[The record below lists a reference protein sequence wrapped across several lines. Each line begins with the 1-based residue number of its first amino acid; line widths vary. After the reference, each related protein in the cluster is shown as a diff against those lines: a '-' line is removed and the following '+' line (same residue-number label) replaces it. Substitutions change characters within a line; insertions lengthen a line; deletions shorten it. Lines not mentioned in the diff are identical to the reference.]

1 MRHLG
6 GIYIIYI
13 SESLKINVDSWH
25 FEKLSFN
32 LWYSVSWLASRNVI
46 LSNFHRILH
55 LQFKFFFIIIVIII
69 YYYLLLLLFIV
80 IIILYTYN
88 LIFFIFHLFRNRY
101 STSATKKERQTR
113 KNKKIYQWW
122 KCKLSRTK
130 ADVVTCSTRW

>member
-55 LQFKFFFIIIVIII
+55 LQFKIFFIIIIII
-69 YYYLLLLLFIV
+69 I
-80 IIILYTYN
+80 IIIINIILYTYN

-113 KNKKIYQWW
+113 ENKKIYQWW